1 MAPTL
6 TPDAGRHAGDILL
19 SGSDAVWLIEDGRVD
34 LFVVPLLRGQPDGPR
49 EHVCRLAAGQFFL
62 GVGAAELADDLA
74 LIAVGLTGAR
84 ITKQPATLPAQ
95 LQRLQQAPQG
105 GVDAAG
111 VLTVGALE
119 QWLACLASGFHAQAP
134 HGVLE
139 VHPGE
144 QVDVARDDQLAAG
157 EARLVWLDAAA
168 LPLQWMPMAQL
179 IEPASVFPLAPGTWV
194 RVGGAAQLAC
204 HSTQQVLEAGLA
216 RDGLAAFDHA
226 LLAAL
231 RQRMAGRE
239 QQILQRIQ
247 RRTSADDRIFGNA
260 LASMASVLATASAD
274 RLTLGTRSVDPLLSA
289 CQQVMQARG
298 IRATLQAPTAEG
310 GNVIEQL
317 ARQAR
322 VSYRAVSLSADRWW
336 RDDAGPLLAYRKSDA
351 APLALL
357 PDANRGYW
365 LLDPGAGLRQRLDR
379 DNAADVSDTA
389 FMFFANFPDKA
400 MGMTELLRFGMIG
413 SRTDLVRLLGYGA
426 MGGLL
431 GLFTP
436 YATHLLIDSVI
447 PSAHS
452 GELLQLVLLLLT
464 SALGISAF
472 ELVRA
477 LAMLRIDSRIDNATQ
492 AAIIDR
498 LMHLPVPFFR
508 RYSAGDLAQRAF
520 GIASILQ
527 LISNNTQ
534 SALLSWTFG
543 LFSYFYLFFINLQ
556 MALLASAVVALALLF
571 TTLLN
576 LWRLN
581 LERQMLQVQGSLA
594 SRVLQILNGM
604 AKLRGG
610 GAEKR
615 AFTLW
620 AKDFSRQKELAFKA
634 RRISNMLGVFNAGYV
649 VLSSLLLFALVAAYL
664 PALNTGSFIA
674 FNTAFAQFFAAT
686 IGLASA
692 LTASLSAVP
701 LYERAKPIL
710 QTPPEVQQ
718 NQHAPGALSGALEL
732 SHVSFRYTADGPLI
746 INDLSIRVKPGE
758 FVALVGASGSGK
770 STVLRLLLGFEQPQ
784 SGAVYY
790 DGQDLSGLDVRA
802 VRRQMGVVLQ
812 NGKLMPGDIFTNI
825 VGAAPLTLED
835 AWEAARMAGLEDDI
849 KAMPMGMQTVIAEG
863 AGTISGGQK
872 QRLMVARAIVK
883 KPRILLFDEATSAL
897 DNQTQAIVADSL
909 IRLKASRV
917 VIAHRLSTV
926 IKADRI
932 YVIDAGCVVEQGN
945 YDSLMALQGRFA
957 ALAQR
962 QIV

>member
-1 MAPTL
+1 MAQAL
-6 TPDAGRHAGDILL
+6 TPDAGRKADDLML
-19 SGSDAVWLIEDGRVD
+19 SGSDAVWLIEGGTVD
-34 LFVVPLLRGQPDGPR
+34 IFAVPLLRGQPEGPR
-49 EHVCRLAAGQFFL
+49 EHVCRLGAGQFFL
-62 GVGAAELADDLA
+62 GLGAAGPADDLA
-74 LIAVGLTGAR
+74 LIAVALAGAG
-84 ITKQPATLPAQ
+84 ITRQPATLPAQ
-95 LQRLQQAPQG
+95 LGWLQQAPP
-105 GVDAAG
+105 DSAA
-111 VLTVGALE
+111 VLTLSAIE
-119 QWLACLASGFHAQAP
+119 QWLACLVSGFHAQAP

-144 QVDVARDDQLAAG
+144 QVGVAPDDQLAAG
-157 EARLVWLDAAA
+157 EAALVWLDAAA
-168 LPLQWMPMAQL
+168 LPLLWMPMAQP
-179 IEPASVFPLAPGTWV
+179 IEPVSAFPVPPGTWV
-194 RVGGAAQLAC
+194 RAGAAAQLGC
-204 HSTQQVLEAGLA
+204 HSSQQVLESGLA
-216 RDGLAAFDHA
+216 RDGLAAFGHA

-231 RQRMAGRE
+231 RQRMVRRE
-239 QQILQRIQ
+239 QQILQSIQ
-247 RRTSADDRIFGNA
+247 SRRSADEKSFGNA
-260 LASMASVLATASAD
+260 LAGMAAVLATARAD
-274 RLTLGTRSVDPLLSA
+274 RLTLDAGSGDPLLGA

-298 IRATLQAPTAEG
+298 IRATLHTPAADG
-310 GNVIEQL
+310 SNVIEQL
-317 ARQAR
+317 ARQAH

-336 RDDAGPLLAYRKSDA
+336 RDDAGPLLAFRKSDA

-357 PDANRGYW
+357 PDADRGYW
-365 LLDPGAGLRQRLDR
+365 LLDPGSGVRQRLDR
-379 DNAADVSDTA
+379 DNAADLSETA

-400 MGMTELLRFGMIG
+400 MGMSELLRFGMIG
-413 SRTDLVRLLGYGA
+413 SRTDLVRLLCYGA

-436 YATHLLIDSVI
+436 YATNLLIDSVI

-452 GELLQLVLLLLT
+452 GELLQLSLLLLT

-520 GIASILQ
+520 GITSILQ
-527 LISNNTQ
+527 LISSNMQ

-556 MALLASAVVALALLF
+556 MALLASVVVALALLL

-576 LWRLN
+576 LWRLKM
-581 LERQMLQVQGSLA
+581 EREMLQVQGNLA
-594 SRVLQILNGM
+594 SRVLQILNGI

-620 AKDFSRQKELAFKA
+620 AKDFSHQKELAFKT
-634 RRISNMLGVFNAGYV
+634 RRISNMLSVFNAGYV

-664 PALNTGSFIA
+664 PGLNTGSFIA

-686 IGLASA
+686 IGLGSA
-692 LTASLSAVP
+692 LSASLSAVP

-710 QTPPEVQQ
+710 QTQPEAQQ
-718 NQHAPGALSGALEL
+718 NQHAPGTLSGAVEL
-732 SHVSFRYTADGPLI
+732 SHVSFRYSADGPLI
-746 INDLSIRVKPGE
+746 INDLSIRIKPGE

-770 STVLRLLLGFEQPQ
+770 STVFRLLLGFEQSE

-790 DGQDLSGLDVRA
+790 DGQDLSGLDVGA
-802 VRRQMGVVLQ
+802 VRRQLGVVLQ

-932 YVIDAGCVVEQGN
+932 YVIDAGRVVEQGN
-945 YDSLMALQGRFA
+945 FDSLMALKGRFA
-957 ALAQR
+957 ALAER

>member
-1 MAPTL
+1 MAQTL
-6 TPDAGRHAGDILL
+6 TPDTGRNAESIVL
-19 SGSDAVWLIEDGRVD
+19 SGSDAVWLIEGGSVD
-34 LFVVPLLRGQPDGPR
+34 IFAVSLLRGQPEGPR
-49 EHVCRLAAGQFFL
+49 EHVCRLGAGQFML
-62 GVGAAELADDLA
+62 GLGAAGPADDLA
-74 LIAVGLTGAR
+74 LIAVALAGAS
-84 ITKQPATLPAQ
+84 ITRQPATLPVQ

-105 GVDAAG
+105 GDG
-111 VLTVGALE
+111 LLTLGALE
-119 QWLACLASGFHAQAP
+119 QWLVCLASGFHAQAP

-144 QVDVARDDQLAAG
+144 QVGVAPDDLLAAG
-157 EARLVWLDAAA
+157 ETELGWLDAAA

-179 IEPASVFPLAPGTWV
+179 IEPVSVFPVPQGTWV
-194 RVGGAAQLAC
+194 RAGAAAQLAC
-204 HSTQQVLEAGLA
+204 HSSQQVLESGLV
-216 RDGLAAFDHA
+216 RDGLAAFGHA

-231 RQRMAGRE
+231 RQRMVSRE

-247 RRTSADDRIFGNA
+247 SRSSADDKIFGNA
-260 LASMASVLATASAD
+260 LAGMASVMATARAD
-274 RLTLGTRSVDPLLSA
+274 RLSLDARSGDPLLSA

-298 IRATLQAPTAEG
+298 IRATLQTPAADG
-310 GNVIEQL
+310 ANAIEQL
-317 ARQAR
+317 ARQAH
-322 VSYRAVSLSADRWW
+322 VSYRAVSLTADRWW
-336 RDDAGPLLAYRKSDA
+336 HDDAGPLLAFRKSDA

-357 PDANRGYW
+357 PDADRGYW
-365 LLDPGAGLRQRLDR
+365 LLDPGAGVRQRLDR
-379 DNAADVSDTA
+379 DNAAELSETA
-389 FMFFANFPDKA
+389 FMFFANFPDKP

-413 SRTDLVRLLGYGA
+413 SRTDLVRLLCYGA
-426 MGGLL
+426 LGGLL
-431 GLFTP
+431 GLLTP
-436 YATHLLIDSVI
+436 YATNLLIDSVI

-452 GELLQLVLLLLT
+452 GELLQLSLLLLT

-556 MALLASAVVALALLF
+556 MALLASAMVALALLF

-576 LWRLN
+576 LWRLKM
-581 LERQMLQVQGSLA
+581 ERQMLQLQGDLA
-594 SRVLQILNGM
+594 SRVLQILNGI

-634 RRISNMLGVFNAGYV
+634 RRISNMLSVFNAGYV
-649 VLSSLLLFALVAAYL
+649 VLSSVLLFALVAAYL
-664 PALNTGSFIA
+664 PGLNTGSFIA

-686 IGLASA
+686 IGLGSA

-710 QTPPEVQQ
+710 QTQPEFQQ
-718 NQHAPGALSGALEL
+718 NQHAPGTLSGAVEL
-732 SHVSFRYTADGPLI
+732 SHVRFRYTADGPLI
-746 INDLSIRVKPGE
+746 INDLSIRIKPGE

-770 STVLRLLLGFEQPQ
+770 STVFRLLLGFEQPE

-790 DGQDLSGLDVRA
+790 DAQDLSGLDVGA
-802 VRRQMGVVLQ
+802 VRRQLGVVLQ

-909 IRLKASRV
+909 IRLKATRV

-932 YVIDAGCVVEQGN
+932 YVIDAGRVVEQGN
-945 YDSLMALQGRFA
+945 FDSLMALKGRFA
-957 ALAQR
+957 ALAER